1 MKARWCTFDE
11 VTTIMT
17 TTIPDIKK
25 TAEQKMGKSVEA
37 MKGELQKIRTGRAHP
52 GILDQVHVDYYG
64 SMVPISQV
72 ANVTLLDARTISVQ
86 PWEKGMGAKI
96 EKAIRESDLGL
107 NPAAQGD
114 LLRVPMPALT
124 EERRRDLTKV
134 VRHTGEEA
142 KIAVRSVRRDAN
154 DHLKKL
160 LKDKAVSED
169 DERRAQDEVQRLT
182 DRTIAEIDR
191 LVQGKEAE
199 VLAV

>member
-1 MKARWCTFDE
+1 
-11 VTTIMT
+11 MT
-17 TTIPDIKK
+17 TTIPEIKK
-25 TAEQKMGKSVEA
+25 TAEQKMGKSVES
-37 MKGELQKIRTGRAHP
+37 MKGELHKIRTGRAHP
-52 GILDQVHVDYYG
+52 GLLDQVHVDYYG

-86 PWEKGMGAKI
+86 PWEKGMSAKI

-124 EERRRDLTKV
+124 EERRKDLTKV

-142 KIAVRSVRRDAN
+142 KIAVRSIRRDAN
-154 DHLKKL
+154 EQLKKL

-182 DRTIAEIDR
+182 DRTIAEVDR

>member
-1 MKARWCTFDE
+1 MSIAEIKA
-11 VTTIMT
+11 
-17 TTIPDIKK
+17 
-25 TAEQKMGKSVEA
+25 TAEQKMHRSVEA
-37 MKGELQKIRTGRAHP
+37 FQAELVKIRTGRAHP

-64 SMVPISQV
+64 SMLPIGQV

-134 VRHTGEEA
+134 VRHAGEEA
-142 KIAVRSVRRDAN
+142 RIAVRNVRRDAN
-154 DHLKKL
+154 EHAKRLM
-160 LKDKAVSED
+160 KDKQIGED
-169 DERRAQDEVQRLT
+169 EERRSLEEMQKLT

-191 LVQGKEAE
+191 LVSAKEAE
-199 VLAV
+199 IMAV